1 MQQIEMEIVTCNP
14 NLCEN
19 FISVLGIPYAYY
31 AEDWIGVMPSD
42 RHYRMYANLNCGVTM
57 GNV

>member
-1 MQQIEMEIVTCNP
+1 MEIVTCNP

-31 AEDWIGVMPSD
+31 AEDCIGVMPSD